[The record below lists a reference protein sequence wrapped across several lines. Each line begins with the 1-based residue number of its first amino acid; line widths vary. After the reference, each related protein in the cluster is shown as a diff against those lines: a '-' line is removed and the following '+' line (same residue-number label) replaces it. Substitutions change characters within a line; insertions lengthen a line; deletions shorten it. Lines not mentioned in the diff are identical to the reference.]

1 LQYHAL
7 HFGFNIFEEVAT
19 ARSKKQEARSKK
31 QEARSKKQEARKVP
45 KLTHPTFTS
54 YSPIPH
60 IMRNNCGI
68 VRNLL
73 VVYNP

>member
-19 ARSKKQEARSKK
+19 ARSKK